1 MIYDDTLSFIGC
13 TYYLLGKDGS
23 SLYELQD
30 GISVAYPNVS
40 HSFVHLLSV
49 IADILL
55 LQACH
60 TNKSFQIVCICTVP
74 KCTMNFKGKLLF
86 SFQSDEQR
94 EETAATAQCYSF

>member
-1 MIYDDTLSFIGC
+1 MVTL
-13 TYYLLGKDGS
+13 YLLLLTHTSYWERMGAVHINH
-23 SLYELQD
+23 D
-30 GISVAYPNVS
+30 GISVAYPSVS
-40 HSFVHLLSV
+40 HSFIHLLSV

-74 KCTMNFKGKLLF
+74 KCTKNFKGNLLF

-94 EETAATAQCYSF
+94 EETTATAQCYSF